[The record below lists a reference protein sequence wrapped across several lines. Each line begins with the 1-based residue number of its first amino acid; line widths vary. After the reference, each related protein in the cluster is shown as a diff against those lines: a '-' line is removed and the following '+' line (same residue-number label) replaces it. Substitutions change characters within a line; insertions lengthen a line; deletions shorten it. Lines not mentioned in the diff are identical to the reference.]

1 MAYTVAKIPVIEE
14 QLDCYSIYIYITCR
28 IRLFLVYVMVKIAS
42 PMVTFFFRGSS
53 LSKYLWKY
61 KPHFSF
67 TMVPCRFSPLGI
79 PGTGRKSA
87 DCYRP
92 SWEP

>member
-1 MAYTVAKIPVIEE
+1 MAYTVAKIPVRRATGLLQYIYI
-14 QLDCYSIYIYITCR
+14 LYIYICIYIYITCR
-28 IRLFLVYVMVKIAS
+28 IRLFLVYVVVKIAS
-42 PMVTFFFRGSS
+42 SMVFTLFF
-53 LSKYLWKY
+53 
-61 KPHFSF
+61 
-67 TMVPCRFSPLGI
+67 LGFFAFEVSVEVI